1 MSCSPPYA
9 RCRLR
14 LRGKS
19 LRRAT
24 GVSEKPEDEL
34 ELELKGAI
42 AGLDRAAATFAI
54 GALTVDFSEAV
65 IENAPPGGLREGLF
79 VEVEG
84 AEPPVDD
91 VLQAAGVEIP
101 PPLGEAGDGL
111 DVEGFVS
118 EIVSADE
125 FVLNTAQRV
134 RITPETRFEGGT
146 RADLV
151 PNASVDVEGSV
162 ADDGTLVAREIEI
175 AR

>member
-1 MSCSPPYA
+1 M
-9 RCRLR
+9 
-14 LRGKS
+14 KS
-19 LRRAT
+19 GSGTKSSA
-24 GVSEKPEDEL
+24 
-34 ELELKGAI
+34 
-42 AGLDRAAATFAI
+42 AI
-54 GALTVDFSEAV
+54 GHCARA
-65 IENAPPGGLREGLF
+65 GC
-79 VEVEG
+79 
-84 AEPPVDD
+84 
-91 VLQAAGVEIP
+91 GVEIP

-118 EIVSADE
+118 EIVTADE

-134 RITPETRFEGGT
+134 RITPETRFKGGT